1 MPILSIFQL
10 YRGLNV
16 YETSYLYKDV
26 ISPFNVYFSITTAV
40 TRIRTSTIVPCRNW
54 YQNLVLDVFQSDL
67 ILWLI
72 DWLVFNTTFNNISVK
87 LWRRKPED
95 PEKNHWPV
103 ASHRQTLSH
112 NVVST
117 TPRQGRIWTHN
128 VSGDSQWLHK

>member
-1 MPILSIFQL
+1 MIDTCRCLMPILSIFQL

-87 LWRRKPED
+87 LWWDTWRCNGWLD
-95 PEKNHWPV
+95 ISLVWPIS
-103 ASHRQTLSH
+103 AMFHLIMSNLMTSWPIH
-112 NVVST
+112 N
-117 TPRQGRIWTHN
+117 P
-128 VSGDSQWLHK
+128 